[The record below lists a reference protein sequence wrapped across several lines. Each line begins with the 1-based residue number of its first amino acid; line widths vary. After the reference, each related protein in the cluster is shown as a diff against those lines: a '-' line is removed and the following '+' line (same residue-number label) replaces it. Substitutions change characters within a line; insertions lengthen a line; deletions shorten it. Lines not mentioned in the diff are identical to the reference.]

1 MIAIQGSGLG
11 KNFGKEWLFRNLSF
25 QIHEGGRVVVLG
37 PNGSGKSTLLQI
49 VSGYMVPSE
58 GSVSWSQNL
67 ALFPR
72 EKLFSTLSYSSPY
85 LELFE
90 ELSPVELIE
99 FQRVN
104 KPFLNNLSATEIL
117 RIAELERYANRQVRF
132 FSSGMK
138 QRLKN
143 ALAILSDTSLL
154 LLDEP
159 CSNFDKDAVNWY
171 KAVIE
176 KFTAGKTIIVCSNH
190 QSDEHFFCTQS
201 IDVRHFR

>member
-1 MIAIQGSGLG
+1 MIAIQGSELG
-11 KNFGKEWLFRNLSF
+11 KNFGKEWLFRHLSF
-25 QIHEGGRVVVLG
+25 EIQEGGRVVVLG

-49 VSGYMVPSE
+49 ISGYMVPSE
-58 GSVSWSQNL
+58 GTINWTQNL
-67 ALFPR
+67 APFPR

-104 KPFLNNLSATEIL
+104 KPFLNNLSAIEIL

-143 ALAILSDTSLL
+143 ALALLSDTALL

-171 KAVIE
+171 KSVIE
-176 KFTAGKTIIVCSNH
+176 KFTQGKTIIVCSNH
-190 QSDEHFFCTQS
+190 QSEEYFFCTQS
-201 IDVRHFR
+201 IDVSHFR